1 MTSGIYLLNFKDQAF
16 YIGQSQDIETRW
28 KQHRDKFVKGKAAE
42 KMQSAYNHYGMPM
55 GRILVECHK
64 DFLDTFE
71 NYFIWDQ
78 KQFPGCLNTS
88 APQPDLTINYDF
100 LLTQK
105 DLIMASPV
113 ELIEASISILKDLDV
128 VELKLKELQES
139 YDSEYMQIAAEVE
152 LRDGK
157 DENADLVVEYQE
169 QLEILENKLEIAD
182 LAIKRLLSRN
192 WYQRLFN
199 HL

>member
-1 MTSGIYLLNFKDQAF
+1 MTSGIYLLNFKDEAF

-42 KMQSAYNHYGMPM
+42 KMQNAYNQYGMPM
-55 GRILVECHK
+55 GSILVRCHK

-88 APQPDLTINYDF
+88 APEPDLTINYPF
-100 LLTQK
+100 LLEQK
-105 DLIMASPV
+105 DLIMASP
-113 ELIEASISILKDLDV
+113 IDIMEAAINLTSENTAL
-128 VELKLKELQES
+128 ELKLKELQDAYNE
-139 YDSEYMQIAAEVE
+139 DYMFIAAEVE

-157 DENADLVVEYQE
+157 DENIILVDYYQE
-169 QLEILENKLEIAD
+169 QFEISQNRVEIAD

>member
-28 KQHRDKFVKGKAAE
+28 KQHRDKFLKGKAAE
-42 KMQSAYNHYGMPM
+42 KMQNAYNYYGMPN
-55 GRILVECHK
+55 GRILVICHK

-88 APQPDLTINYDF
+88 APEPDLTINFDF
-100 LLTQK
+100 LLSQK
-105 DLIMASPV
+105 DLITASA
-113 ELIEASISILKDLDV
+113 IDIMEAAINLTGEKSSL
-128 VELKLKELQES
+128 ELKLKELQDS
-139 YDSEYMQIAAEVE
+139 YNEDYMRIAAEVE
-152 LRDGK
+152 LREGK
-157 DENADLVVEYQE
+157 DENAEFVVYYEE
-169 QLEILENKLEIAD
+169 QLELYKINLNKAN
-182 LAIKRLLSRN
+182 ARIKRLLTRN

-199 HL
+199 HQ

>member
-1 MTSGIYLLNFKDQAF
+1 MTTGIYLLNFKDQAF

-28 KQHRDKFVKGKAAE
+28 KQHRDKFEKGKAAE
-42 KMQSAYNHYGMPM
+42 KMQNAYNHYGMPM
-55 GRILVECHK
+55 GSILVECHK

-100 LLTQK
+100 LLSQK

-113 ELIEASISILKDLDV
+113 DLIEVAIELTRDNKA
-128 VELKLKELQES
+128 VEIKLKELQAS
-139 YDSEYMQIAAEVE
+139 YDSDYMQIAAEVE
-152 LRDGK
+152 LREGK
-157 DENADLVVEYQE
+157 DENAELVDYYQE
-169 QLEILENKLEIAD
+169 QVEALENRIEIAD

-192 WYQRLFN
+192 WFDRLFN

>member
-1 MTSGIYLLNFKDQAF
+1 LTTGIYLLNFKDEAF

-42 KMQSAYNHYGMPM
+42 KMQNAYNLYGMPM
-55 GRILVECHK
+55 GIILVECHK

-88 APQPDLTINYDF
+88 APEPDLTINYDF
-100 LLTQK
+100 LLSQK
-105 DLIMASPV
+105 DLIKASPIDLMEV
-113 ELIEASISILKDLDV
+113 AIDLTGEKASL
-128 VELKLKELQES
+128 ELKLKELQDT
-139 YDSEYMQIAAEVE
+139 YNKEYMQIAAEVE
-152 LRDGK
+152 LQEGK
-157 DENADLVVEYQE
+157 DENVDLVLYYQD
-169 QLEILENKLEIAD
+169 QLKVLEDRVEIAD
-182 LAIKRLLSRN
+182 LAIKRLLTRN

>member
-1 MTSGIYLLNFKDQAF
+1 MTSGIYLLNFKDEAF

-42 KMQSAYNHYGMPM
+42 KMQNAYNHYGMPM
-55 GRILVECHK
+55 GSILVECHK

-100 LLTQK
+100 LLSQK
-105 DLIMASPV
+105 DLIKASPIDIIQV
-113 ELIEASISILKDLDV
+113 ALDALRDIDSLD
-128 VELKLKELQES
+128 LKLKELENS
-139 YDSEYMQIAAEVE
+139 YNKDYMQIAAEVE
-152 LRDGK
+152 LREGK
-157 DENADLVVEYQE
+157 DENAYLVVDYQE
-169 QLEILENKLEIAD
+169 QVELLESRVEIAD
-182 LAIKRLLSRN
+182 LAIRRLLSRN
-192 WYQRLFN
+192 WYQRLLN

>member
-1 MTSGIYLLNFKDQAF
+1 MTTGIYLLNFKDQAF

-28 KQHRDKFVKGKAAE
+28 KQHRDKFEKGKAAE
-42 KMQSAYNHYGMPM
+42 KMQNAYNHYGMPM

-100 LLTQK
+100 LLSQK

-113 ELIEASISILKDLDV
+113 DLIEVAIELTRDFNS
-128 VELKLKELQES
+128 VELKLKELQDS
-139 YDSEYMQIAAEVE
+139 YNKDYMQIAAEVE
-152 LRDGK
+152 LQEGK
-157 DENADLVVEYQE
+157 DENADLVAYYEKHEKE
-169 QLEILENKLEIAD
+169 QKHTIEIAN
-182 LAIKRLLSRN
+182 LAIKRLLTRN
-192 WYQRLFN
+192 WYQRLLN